1 MTVRVGIIGSQYA
14 AHLRAEGLRHVPEAE
29 VVAAASPNP
38 EHVWDFH
45 RRFDIPHAFKDY
57 HDMLDGD
64 LIDAVT
70 VACPTDLH
78 CEAVLAAAAARK
90 HVLVERPLALSLADC
105 DRMIEACRAAGIIL
119 LYGENAC
126 FAPKLV
132 RAK

>member
-14 AHLRAEGLRHVPEAE
+14 AHLHAEGLRPVPEAE

-78 CEAVLAAAAARK
+78 SEAVLAAAAR
-90 HVLVERPLALSLADC
+90 HHDLVERPPPP
-105 DRMIEACRAAGIIL
+105 R
-119 LYGENAC
+119 
-126 FAPKLV
+126 
-132 RAK
+132 